1 MMTIGWILGHVIATA
16 IGISLGLIGGGGSI
30 LAVPTLVYVMG
41 VPPKSAIAMSL
52 AIVGTVSFLGA
63 IPHWKLG
70 NVQLKTA
77 GMFGLSTMVGAYAGA
92 RIATLPFVTGTL
104 QMILFGTMMLLA
116 AAFMLRKHPQTTP
129 PPPVQQP
136 DLELYPKPVCR
147 YCWLWLVSEG
157 LGVGALTG
165 LVGVGGGFA
174 IVPALVLL
182 AKVPMKQAIGTSLL
196 VIVLNSI
203 AGFLGYLG
211 RVNLNWELI
220 ATFTVAASLGIV
232 AGAYLVRFVQARH
245 LQKAFGYFLLAMAA
259 FIFWQNRT
267 EFYSQKSSKQLAVGQ
282 VEPASE
288 RSPAFHPDS
297 INRNI

>member
-1 MMTIGWILGHVIATA
+1 
-16 IGISLGLIGGGGSI
+16 
-30 LAVPTLVYVMG
+30 
-41 VPPKSAIAMSL
+41 
-52 AIVGTVSFLGA
+52 
-63 IPHWKLG
+63 
-70 NVQLKTA
+70 
-77 GMFGLSTMVGAYAGA
+77 
-92 RIATLPFVTGTL
+92 
-104 QMILFGTMMLLA
+104 
-116 AAFMLRKHPQTTP
+116 
-129 PPPVQQP
+129 
-136 DLELYPKPVCR
+136 
-147 YCWLWLVSEG
+147 VSEG

-182 AKVPMKQAIGTSLL
+182 GKVPMKQAIGTSLL

-267 EFYSQKSSKQLAVGQ
+267 ELHSQKSPKQLPVGQ
-282 VEPASE
+282 VKPARDRSSE
-288 RSPAFHPDS
+288 TK
-297 INRNI
+297 N